1 MTSTLSS
8 KISDR
13 EVLQLLDQGFLNC
26 TLGLKCLYFS
36 AVTEEE
42 HKITID
48 LTKKEITLH
57 YFFILLSVSITR
69 MESCC
74 DILLWVLEH
83 ENDILDFEC
92 LKFCN
97 V

>member
-1 MTSTLSS
+1 MTSTVSS

-26 TLGLKCLYFS
+26 TLGLKYLYFS